1 MATNYTGN
9 PTAVQTPATA
19 PAVNNPVVISIPAGT
34 DVRTIE
40 SITQALR
47 VGADNLTFL
56 LNIVGGTTTAK
67 ALQIDGA
74 GGVASTVAAG
84 CVQLSA
90 RLIAKNSGTVP
101 TFTAGTGAGTSPSLS
116 FSAGST
122 DLAGRII
129 AVTGT
134 APVAS
139 SQVLIVKL
147 SIGGLRAA
155 PPVSVMLT
163 PANAITGALSGTQS
177 VSIGGSG
184 NDWNILSGTAALTAS
199 TIYSWYYVVVEG
211 A

>member
-40 SITQALR
+40 SITQAFR

-90 RLIAKNSGTVP
+90 RLIGKNSGTVP
-101 TFTAGTGAGTSPSLS
+101 TFTASPGAGTGPTIS
-116 FSAGST
+116 FVAGST
-122 DLAGRII
+122 DMAGKIL
-129 AVTGT
+129 VTTGST
-134 APVAS
+134 PAAS
-139 SQVLIVKL
+139 SQILVVKL
-147 SIGGLRAA
+147 STGLSRSSA
-155 PPVSVMLT
+155 PVSIIITPGNQNTAGLT
-163 PANAITGALSGTQS
+163 TTS
-177 VSIGGSG
+177 VPVATTSG
-184 NDWNILSGTAALTAS
+184 NDWVIQAGSVALTAA
-199 TIYSWYYVVVEG
+199 TAYSWFYMITD
-211 A
+211 AA